1 MLPWKGAD
9 VNLVTGR
16 LLRKGDYL
24 FGSYVKPEVVD
35 GYINGVNPGDRA
47 DVLGRFPFSESSVD
61 VAVESAAVGY
71 RVWRR
76 LGINDRAAAVHRFR
90 AELVEHQESMAQLLT
105 REVGKPLW
113 ESRQELMA
121 TIRAIDLL
129 LDDGVNILAP
139 RVIDDIGARS
149 DRLPR
154 GIVAIF
160 CPYNFPVLV
169 AVVQTATAVLAGNA
183 VIVKPSKFTPGL
195 GQAHIDLWDGCG
207 LPRGTINMI
216 QGPGSVVG
224 HRLATHPDLDVL
236 LFTGALET
244 AGTITRLTADR
255 PELPKLIQCG
265 GKGTA
270 IVVDDVELDR
280 AVYEV
285 MVGAF
290 LSAGQRHNSTGR
302 VIVVEDIYDE
312 FVARLVSRSK
322 RLKVGYGFD
331 AQVFMGP
338 LISENLRTRYR
349 RFARSMAGQGH
360 PLLLPPEQPEDV
372 GKGFYVKPAI
382 IGVDWA
388 RGTPVLEG
396 EPPGPTLL
404 VYKVADWSQAV
415 ALHNQVEA
423 RISTSLF
430 IDQDNP
436 ILDEF
441 KERLRT
447 GALNINR
454 GTIGASLRLPSVGLG
469 TSSNGVGGGVNLL
482 HQVTH
487 PRSQLTET
495 RGFQSLPKL
504 PGVCWDDTDESAD
517 GVELPVQDDPT
528 EVGDLSSFLEAS
540 E

>member
-1 MLPWKGAD
+1 MG

-24 FGSYVKPEVVD
+24 FGSYVKPEVID
-35 GYINGVNPGDRA
+35 GYINGLNPGDRT

-61 VAVESAAVGY
+61 TAVQSAAIGY

-76 LGINDRAAAVHRFR
+76 TGINDRAAAVRRFR
-90 AELVEHQESMAQLLT
+90 EQLVSHQESMAQLIT

-113 ESRQELMA
+113 EARQELMA
-121 TIRAIDLL
+121 TIRAVDLL
-129 LDDGVNILAP
+129 LDDGISVLAP
-139 RVIDDIGARS
+139 RVIEDIGARS

-154 GIVAIF
+154 GVVAIF
-160 CPYNFPVLV
+160 CPYNFPILV
-169 AVVQTATAVLAGNA
+169 SAVQTATAVLAGNA
-183 VIVKPSKFTPGL
+183 VIVKPSKFTPGV
-195 GQAHIDLWDGCG
+195 GQTHIDLWDSCSM
-207 LPRGTINMI
+207 PRGTINMI

-224 HRLATHPDLDVL
+224 HRLASHPEIDVL

-270 IVVDDVELDR
+270 IVLDDAEIDR

-302 VIVVEDIYDE
+302 VIVVEEVYDA
-312 FVARLVSRSK
+312 FVARLVTQSK
-322 RLKVGYGFD
+322 RLSVGYGFD
-331 AQVFMGP
+331 AEIFMGP
-338 LISENLRTRYR
+338 VISDNLRTRYR
-349 RFARSMAGQGH
+349 RYARSMAGQGH
-360 PLLLPPEQPEDV
+360 PVLLPPEQPEDV
-372 GKGFYVKPAI
+372 GKGFYVRPCI
-382 IGVDWA
+382 IAVDW
-388 RGTPVLEG
+388 GGGVPVLEG
-396 EPPGPTLL
+396 EPPGPILL
-404 VYKVADWSQAV
+404 VYKVSDWSEAV

-430 IDQDNP
+430 MDGDNP
-436 ILDEF
+436 LLDEL

-469 TSSNGVGGGVNLL
+469 TSSNGVGGGVGLL
-482 HQVTH
+482 NHLTH
-487 PRSQLTET
+487 PRSELTES
-495 RGFQSLPKL
+495 RDFEGLPKL
-504 PGVCWDDTDESAD
+504 PGVSWDEPEDTAEITLLANDE
-517 GVELPVQDDPT
+517 PT
-528 EVGDLSSFLEAS
+528 EVGDLSSFLEVS